1 LPPAHF
7 SQRLTGTDMQGITVL
22 LRTIITACTTTTI
35 IIAAASG
42 AAAGAISCRV
52 SWAESSAVA

>member
-7 SQRLTGTDMQGITVL
+7 SQRLIGTDMQGITVP
-22 LRTIITACTTTTI
+22 LRIIIPACTTTTI

-42 AAAGAISCRV
+42 GAAEETSCRV
-52 SWAESSAVA
+52 SLAGS